1 MFDHSGGRGRVFF
14 HPAFA
19 QEVFSP
25 VQNCESISA
34 AQDREPASPSTNLQP
49 LKATVPNPRFKAYK
63 EMVAGAFTSLQTL
76 RSARQH
82 ELESLQEHISNHVFP
97 DPLALL
103 EKPRVSEAIVTAVHA
118 KAPEAAA
125 MAQTTMAS
133 ETLACQGKSKVFV
146 APLPAPMSCRFSQ
159 ALTSSKFLPSDSRRQ
174 LSGTKQP
181 AETAS
186 SESMRENT
194 EDLDAL
200 LSSDEED
207 DEEVRS
213 TGHSP
218 DKSSEKEESCN
229 GDEDDEV
236 QLYSSKRRRVDEQQR
251 EGSSKEVSSG
261 EEVNDKRRSQHHY
274 QAGQSNR
281 RQKIKTT
288 VKALRKMIPGG
299 AFLDAGLV
307 LDETILYVKA
317 LCNRVNQLEATRF
330 QPHP

>member
-19 QEVFSP
+19 QELFSP

-34 AQDREPASPSTNLQP
+34 AQDIEPASPSTNLQP
-49 LKATVPNPRFKAYK
+49 LKNPRLKAYK

-76 RSARQH
+76 RSTRQH
-82 ELESLQEHISNHVFP
+82 ELESLQEQISNHVFP
-97 DPLALL
+97 DPLASL
-103 EKPRVSEAIVTAVHA
+103 EKSRVSEAIVTAVHA
-118 KAPEAAA
+118 KAPEAPA
-125 MAQTTMAS
+125 MAQTPMAS
-133 ETLACQGKSKVFV
+133 ETLACQGKPKDFV
-146 APLPAPMSCRFSQ
+146 APLTAPMSCRFSQ
-159 ALTSSKFLPSDSRRQ
+159 ILTSSEFLPSDSKRQ
-174 LSGTKQP
+174 PSGTKRP

-218 DKSSEKEESCN
+218 DESSEKEEGCN
-229 GDEDDEV
+229 GDKDDEV
-236 QLYSSKRRRVDEQQR
+236 QLYSSKRRRVDEQQW

-274 QAGQSNR
+274 QAGPSNR
-281 RQKIKTT
+281 RQKIKRT

-317 LCNRVNQLEATRF
+317 LCNRVNQLEATCF